1 MPRIR
6 PYPIALLVCFAFALT
21 CAQAWEPYA
30 FQGDERFE
38 YVIYGSEQNEVVY
51 VLDIRRE
58 GEEGGEA
65 RYRVSYTTESVV
77 TASQLGADM
86 AFGGAFGFSLN
97 MAILNPMY
105 MMFMGPM
112 FADLEWEVGERMS
125 LFGLGRM
132 TITGMETVAGREGF
146 VVQFESGQGD
156 ERELAAEWVIDPEI
170 ALPLRSRTYER
181 GEVVMEAVLRSYQR
195 Y

>member
-1 MPRIR
+1 MNRTR
-6 PYPIALLVCFAFALT
+6 PYLTALLACLAFALAH
-21 CAQAWEPYA
+21 AQAWEPYA

-38 YVIYGSEQNEVVY
+38 YVIHGSGQDEVIY
-51 VLDIRRE
+51 ILDIRRE
-58 GEEGGEA
+58 GEENGEA

-86 AFGGAFGFSLN
+86 AFGGAFGMSLN

-112 FADLEWEVGERMS
+112 FGDLEWEVGERLS
-125 LFGLGRM
+125 LFGMGRM
-132 TITGMETVAGREGF
+132 TITGTETVAGHEGF

-156 ERELAAEWVIDPEI
+156 ERELAAEWVINPEI

-181 GEVVMEAVLRSYQR
+181 GEVAMEAVLRSYQR

>member
-1 MPRIR
+1 MNRTR
-6 PYPIALLVCFAFALT
+6 PYLIALLACLAFALAH
-21 CAQAWEPYA
+21 AQSWEPYA
-30 FQGDERFE
+30 FKGDERFE
-38 YVIYGSEQNEVVY
+38 YLIHGSDQGEVVY
-51 VLDIRRE
+51 ILDIRRE
-58 GEEGGEA
+58 GDEGGEA

-86 AFGGAFGFSLN
+86 AFGGAFGMGLN

-112 FADLEWEVGERMS
+112 FADLDWEVGERMS
-125 LFGLGRM
+125 LMGMGRI
-132 TITGMETVAGREGF
+132 TITGKETVAGREGF

-156 ERELAAEWVIDPEI
+156 ERELAAEWVIDPEV

-181 GEVVMEAVLRSYQR
+181 GEVVTEAVLRSYQR